1 MCFSKINAQQWALQ
15 AGGTNND
22 EGTSIIADK
31 NGHIYAT
38 GFFSSTATFG
48 TTTLTSAGSYDGYL
62 TKYDT
67 SGNFI
72 WAKKFG
78 GIGSDYPFVIATD
91 TNGNIVLAGAFRNAY
106 TTTIGTTIINTNNN
120 SDNYFVAKFDPN
132 GNVIW
137 AKGNEGYLSFNDV
150 TIDKQNNIDLIGT
163 MGSKSIFGTDTI
175 IPYYY
180 GPMGPLYNSWD
191 IILAQYS
198 SDGIINWAKNA
209 GGYGTDYGNS
219 ITTDTNDNIYI
230 TGSIDSAGYFDSF
243 LQNTVNSIYSS
254 YDLYIAKMNSS
265 GTFLWVNNFGGNS
278 SSAQGEEIKFFNSK
292 LFLAVH
298 FTNSVILGQ
307 DTINGTFQ
315 TCISKLDTLLN
326 FSWTTKSGGAWTGG
340 MDIDANENIFFTG
353 VFKDTAMFGSD
364 TLITNYNYSTY
375 ASKINTNGLFAW
387 SKQGGGK
394 YDDWSKALCLDANGN
409 AYITGRFLDTA
420 SFGTYSLIAN
430 PYYNYDI
437 FIVKYSFNESPNGI
451 IDNYFQVNNYVSLF
465 PNPFSTQTVLQS
477 DNLLLNASLTVDNCL
492 GQTVKQIKNIS
503 GQTVVLHRDNLP
515 SGLYFVRLTQDN
527 QVIATKKLIITD

>member
-1 MCFSKINAQQWALQ
+1 MNAQQWALQ
-15 AGGTNND
+15 DGGTNND

-72 WAKKFG
+72 WAERFG
-78 GIGSDYPFVIATD
+78 GIGSDYPYVITID
-91 TNGNIVLAGAFRNAY
+91 TNNNIIIAGAFRNAN
-106 TTTIGTTIINTNNN
+106 TTTIGSIIINTNNN
-120 SDNYFVAKFDPN
+120 SDNYFVAMFDAN

-150 TIDKQNNIDLIGT
+150 AIDQQNNIDLIGT
-163 MGSKSIFGTDTI
+163 MGSPSIFGTDTI
-175 IPYYY
+175 IPYYDAS
-180 GPMGPLYNSWD
+180 MGPAFNSWD
-191 IILAQYS
+191 IILAQYTS
-198 SDGIINWAKNA
+198 TGIINWAKNA

-219 ITTDTNDNIYI
+219 ITTDVNDNIYI
-230 TGSIDSAGYFDSF
+230 TGSIDSAGYFDTL
-243 LQNTVNSIYSS
+243 LQNTVNSSYSS
-254 YDLYIAKMNSS
+254 YDVYIAKMNSS
-265 GTFLWVNNFGGNS
+265 GNFLWVNNYGGNS
-278 SSAQGEEIKFFNSK
+278 SSAQGEKIKFLNNK

-298 FTNSVILGQ
+298 FTNTVILGQ
-307 DTINGTFQ
+307 DTISGTFQ
-315 TCISKLDTLLN
+315 TCVAKLDTLLN
-326 FSWTTKSGGAWTGG
+326 FSWATKSGGAWIQGL
-340 MDIDANENIFFTG
+340 DVDANENIFFTG

-375 ASKINTNGLFAW
+375 TSKINTIGLFAW

-394 YDDWSKALCLDANGN
+394 YDDWSRSLCLDVNGN
-409 AYITGRFLDTA
+409 VYITGRFLDTA
-420 SFGTYSLIAN
+420 SFGTNILIAN

-451 IDNYFQVNNYVSLF
+451 VENNFQVKNNFSLF
-465 PNPFSTQTVLQS
+465 PNPFSSQTILQS
-477 DNLLLNASLTVDNCL
+477 DNLLLNATLTVDNCF
-492 GQTVKQIKNIS
+492 GQTVKEIKNIS
-503 GQTVVLHRDNLP
+503 GQIIILQRDNLP
-515 SGLYFVRLTQDN
+515 SGLYFIQLTQDN
-527 QVIATKKLIITD
+527 QVIATKKIIITD